1 MLPASS
7 ATASA
12 VLPRLSLRSTC
23 APCWSRTLREP
34 SVSNRATQ
42 GDREGGKSV
51 SGLRHVEIARGG
63 DQMERGL
70 AFCVGL
76 IHVEAVAREEGN
88 VLHIPVVTRS
98 PDRSELQEGQ
108 QEVQ

>member
-1 MLPASS
+1 MFPASS

-34 SVSNRATQ
+34 SVSNSATWQ

-70 AFCVGL
+70 AFQLGL
-76 IHVEAVAREEGN
+76 G
-88 VLHIPVVTRS
+88 LG
-98 PDRSELQEGQ
+98 LG
-108 QEVQ
+108 